1 MVATLFA
8 IGWKPEIRGLL
19 FVLIAVVTL
28 CGSIY
33 LILAT
38 NLGARL
44 GFLVALTGLAGW
56 MALMGGIWW
65 VYGIGLKGPEP
76 SWKEIPG
83 RTVIQSAPALVQAGV
98 TETPIDIDPNDS
110 FVAQADTVRQHL
122 VDEGWRVVDESE
134 PAFGQASSAAG
145 EFLESEEAFE
155 AGEFQVTD
163 VLETGGDRAPKINDT
178 LDFIAFFHEPH
189 YALAEVAALEP
200 LRDEPGRAPTP
211 PQIDESR
218 QRQYVYMVRDL
229 GARRQPAA
237 AICIGSSIVF
247 LALCWMLNR
256 RERFVTENRQREL
269 VSAG

>member
-1 MVATLFA
+1 MLGTLLA
-8 IGWKPEIRGLL
+8 IGWKPEIRGLV
-19 FVLIAVVTL
+19 FVLIAVVVL

-33 LILAT
+33 MILAT

-44 GFLVALTGLAGW
+44 GFLVAFTALAGW
-56 MALMGGIWW
+56 MALMGGIWF
-65 VYGIGLKGPEP
+65 VYGIGLRGPEP
-76 SWKEIPG
+76 SWNEIPG

-98 TETPIDIDPNDS
+98 TETPIDLSSDDS
-110 FVAQADTVRQHL
+110 FATQADVVREHL

-145 EFLESEEAFE
+145 EFLEAEEAFD
-155 AGEFQVTD
+155 AGEFQVTA

-189 YALAEVAALEP
+189 YALVEVAPLEP
-200 LRDEPGRAPTP
+200 VRDEPGRAPTTP
-211 PQIDESR
+211 EIDENR

-237 AICIGSSIVF
+237 AICIGATLVF
-247 LALCWMLNR
+247 LGLCWLLHR
-256 RERFVTENRQREL
+256 RDRHVTENRQREL